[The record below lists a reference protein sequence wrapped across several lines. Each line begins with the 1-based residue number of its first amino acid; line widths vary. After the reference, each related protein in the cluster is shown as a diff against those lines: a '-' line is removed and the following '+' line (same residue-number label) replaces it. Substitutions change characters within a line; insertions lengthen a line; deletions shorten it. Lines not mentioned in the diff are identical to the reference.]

1 MDLWIGRH
9 AEEKL
14 VIRPEKWTNIAR
26 FINGVK
32 TSQSKKNIDPALL
45 CLRGLPVILL
55 IANQDIKKG

>member
-1 MDLWIGRH
+1 MDLWIGRN

-26 FINGVK
+26 FVNGVK
-32 TSQSKKNIDPALL
+32 TSQSKKNVDTALL

-55 IANQDIKKG
+55 IARQHIKKG